1 MNQEIVEG
9 FLEEADELFENF
21 TNLCLKAEEEG
32 SLNDDDINALFR
44 DVHTLKGSGSVVG
57 FVLFPKYV
65 HDLETFM
72 DKLRKKEIDYE
83 HEMSDLLLES
93 GDVMRELLSLESS
106 EELNEDNFATLTAE
120 TSKRVN
126 KYLSSITSD
135 SDDSAEDEDAEI
147 LRLIAENA
155 EAAKNGGTKV
165 EKKEVITVPD
175 TKKPP
180 LNKSEKVATLN
191 TSIRVN
197 LDKVDK
203 LMNQVGN
210 LVITNS
216 MLIELNEVIEDNVL
230 KKKFEE
236 KLQLLDR
243 EIRSLQD
250 AVMNVRM
257 VPMETIYSKFPK
269 MIRDVSKKL
278 DKKINFSHTGDTVEI
293 DKSTI
298 EGLIDPLMHIIRN
311 SLDHGIE
318 NKKDRILNGKEE
330 VGNISI
336 SAEAS
341 NGLIVITIVDD
352 GGGINLDKV
361 TEKALSNKI
370 ITHVQLE
377 NMTDDDKA
385 MLIFAAGLSTAD
397 EVSDISG
404 RGVGMD
410 VVKNNIEK
418 LGGKIKISTAK
429 NNGTNIEI
437 SLPLTLAILD
447 GLNIKV
453 GNEIFIIPLNLI
465 IQTLQPEKDMIK
477 IVGSGDNPM
486 FKLTENELIPIM
498 KLSEVLGI
506 PSEIEDFTEGILLV
520 IGGGSHKKIALLV
533 DDFLNKQQFVVKPLE
548 KNFAKI
554 GGFSGA
560 TIKGNGTVSLII
572 DPFTF
577 REYLELEENN
587 KADEYE

>member
-1 MNQEIVEG
+1 MNKEIVEG

-32 SLNDDDINALFR
+32 DLNDDDINALFR

-57 FVLFPKYV
+57 FKLFPKYV

-72 DKLRKKEIDYE
+72 DKLRKKELSYE

-106 EELNEDNFATLTAE
+106 EELEEENFITLTNE
-120 TSKRVN
+120 TSQRVN
-126 KYLSSITSD
+126 LYLNSISGEEDSSE
-135 SDDSAEDEDAEI
+135 EDADAEI

-155 EAAKNGGTKV
+155 EKARNENSIPKPI
-165 EKKEVITVPD
+165 EKKIEQNSKPILTKSDKAAVI
-175 TKKPP
+175 
-180 LNKSEKVATLN
+180 N

-318 NKKDRILNGKEE
+318 SKKERILNGKEE

-361 TEKALSNKI
+361 TEKALSNNI
-370 ITHVQLE
+370 ITQTQMD
-377 NMTDDDKA
+377 NMTNDDKA

-453 GNEIFIIPLNLI
+453 GKEIFIIPLNLI

-477 IVGSGDNPM
+477 VVGSGNNPM

-498 KLSEVLGI
+498 KLSEVLNI
-506 PSEIEDFTEGILLV
+506 PSDVEDFTEGILLV
-520 IGGGSHKKIALLV
+520 IGGGSHKKVALLV

-577 REYLELEENN
+577 KEYLELEKNN
-587 KADEYE
+587 KVEEYE

>member
-1 MNQEIVEG
+1 MNKEIIEG
-9 FLEEADELFENF
+9 FLEEAEELFENF
-21 TNLCLKAEEEG
+21 INLCLKAEEQG
-32 SLNDDDINALFR
+32 SLDDEDINALFR
-44 DVHTLKGSGSVVG
+44 DVHTLKGSGAVVG
-57 FVLFPKYV
+57 FILFPKYV
-65 HDLETFM
+65 HDIETFM
-72 DKLRKKEIDYE
+72 DKLRKKELEYKN
-83 HEMSDLLLES
+83 EMSDLLLDTA
-93 GDVMRELLSLESS
+93 DVMRELLSLESS
-106 EELNEDNFATLTAE
+106 ENLEEETFKKLTLE

-126 KYLSSITSD
+126 EYLKLVSTEESGSD
-135 SDDSAEDEDAEI
+135 SEESEDDEI
-147 LRLIAENA
+147 LRLIAENQA
-155 EAAKNGGTKV
+155 KV
-165 EKKEVITVPD
+165 EEDKVEDTSPKTDNNVIKPKEKHV
-175 TKKPP
+175 
-180 LNKSEKVATLN
+180 TLN

-197 LDKVDK
+197 LEKVDK

-216 MLIELNEVIEDNVL
+216 MLIELNDGIEDNVL

-257 VPMETIYSKFPK
+257 VPMDNIYNKFPK

-318 NKKDRILNGKEE
+318 SKKNRILNGKEE

-341 NGLIVITIVDD
+341 NGLIVISIEDD

-361 TEKALSNKI
+361 SSMAVNNKI
-370 ITHVQLE
+370 ITQAQL
-377 NMTDDDKA
+377 NSMSDNDKA

-418 LGGKIKISTAK
+418 LGGKIKISTAT
-429 NNGTNIEI
+429 NSGTKIEI

-453 GNEIFIIPLNLI
+453 GEEVFIIPLNLI
-465 IQTLQPEKDMIK
+465 IQTLQPEEDMIK
-477 IVGSGDNPM
+477 IVGSGNNPM
-486 FKLTENELIPIM
+486 FKLTEDELIPII
-498 KLSEVLGI
+498 KLSEVLNI
-506 PSEIEDFTEGILLV
+506 KSDVKNFTEGILL
-520 IGGGSHKKIALLV
+520 ILGGGSHKKIALLV

-577 REYLELEENN
+577 KEYIELENN
-587 KADEYE
+587 NEGEVYE